1 MSCSR
6 KVFGLDDSER
16 TLCSLDMYFGGFNSL
31 INGFV
36 STPNTWVNSKITDP
50 IKTGLWQKKKLQI
63 HFLYG
68 RGVQEI
74 TYNCAEKN
82 NTNCAGDHDS
92 ITRKLSMA

>member
-16 TLCSLDMYFGGFNSL
+16 TLCSLDTYFGGFNSL

-36 STPNTWVNSKITDP
+36 STPNTWVNGKITDSV
-50 IKTGLWQKKKLQI
+50 KTGLWQKKKVAKSL
-63 HFLYG
+63 FA
-68 RGVQEI
+68 RKGVRER